1 MHLSQPYYLIII
13 LLSAITAVTVN
24 FFGLKAFY
32 VFKPLTT
39 VLILIYPFIFQATH
53 LKKYV
58 KLVTLGLFFCLTGDI
73 FLLFESYFIWGLAS
87 FLIGHMFFL
96 FAFVQRQGWQ
106 WKLQILIIL
115 GLVGAIV
122 FLFIYKNLEM
132 LFFPVSVYLLVI
144 IVMSWQG
151 WALALNPNEKNVQP
165 LGWGVSLFL
174 FSDALIAIDK
184 FYYPFSIAG
193 ILILVTYWTA
203 VFLIAK
209 SASK

>member
-1 MHLSQPYYLIII
+1 M
-13 LLSAITAVTVN
+13 
-24 FFGLKAFY
+24 
-32 VFKPLTT
+32 
-39 VLILIYPFIFQATH
+39 
-53 LKKYV
+53 
-58 KLVTLGLFFCLTGDI
+58 TGDI

>member
-1 MHLSQPYYLIII
+1 
-13 LLSAITAVTVN
+13 
-24 FFGLKAFY
+24 
-32 VFKPLTT
+32 
-39 VLILIYPFIFQATH
+39 
-53 LKKYV
+53 
-58 KLVTLGLFFCLTGDI
+58 
-73 FLLFESYFIWGLAS
+73 
-87 FLIGHMFFL
+87 
-96 FAFVQRQGWQ
+96 
-106 WKLQILIIL
+106 
-115 GLVGAIV
+115 
-122 FLFIYKNLEM
+122 M